1 MTALGLLPRRL
12 RSPRACSRR
21 AGSMFQERGSL
32 STNTG
37 VAADLLLEG
46 VEVGAGGGD
55 AGIGGGSDRVAG
67 VGAGAHGA
75 ELDAAERAAVAPHAR
90 LHKKAGPGSSRSHGV
105 QRAGRGRLA
114 WH

>member
-1 MTALGLLPRRL
+1 
-12 RSPRACSRR
+12 
-21 AGSMFQERGSL
+21 MFQERGSL

-90 LHKKAGPGSSRSHGV
+90 LDEQDGSG
-105 QRAGRGRLA
+105 
-114 WH
+114 

>member
-1 MTALGLLPRRL
+1 
-12 RSPRACSRR
+12 
-21 AGSMFQERGSL
+21 MFQERGSL

-37 VAADLLLEG
+37 VAGDLLLEG

-90 LHKKAGPGSSRSHGV
+90 LHEKGGAWFKPLSRGPAGGAGQARLAPGPAPHGLP
-105 QRAGRGRLA
+105 RPLLSAAGRGRSR
-114 WH
+114 